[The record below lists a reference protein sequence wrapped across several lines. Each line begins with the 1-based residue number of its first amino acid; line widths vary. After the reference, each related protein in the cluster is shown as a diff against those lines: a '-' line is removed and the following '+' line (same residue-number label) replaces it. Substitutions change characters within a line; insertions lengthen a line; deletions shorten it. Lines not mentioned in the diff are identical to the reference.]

1 MNDLLRAISL
11 LTTLQVQPDWDDP
24 APLGRAMAWYPVVG
38 LLLGVLLALSS
49 GILLHLLPA
58 GVGGGLV
65 RAVLLVVGWA
75 MLTGGLHL
83 DGWADSCDAL
93 AAPVDRDKRL
103 EILRDP
109 RLGSFGATGLVL
121 LLLGKVAA
129 LAALSGARPLLLAP
143 VLARWC
149 LVLVAASWPSAR
161 PGGMGDRFRQGL
173 GAQQLRAASAVALL
187 VAVLAGVPGL
197 LLVGVAWFTARGVA
211 RLAAARLG
219 GLTGDVYGATVEAV
233 ETAVLLAAV
242 VLETCLWT

>member
-1 MNDLLRAISL
+1 MNDLLRAVSL
-11 LTTLQVQPDWDDP
+11 LTTLPVRPDWDDP

-38 LLLGVLLALSS
+38 LLLGVLLALANA
-49 GILLHLLPA
+49 LLWHLLPA
-58 GVGGGLV
+58 GVAGGLV
-65 RAVLLVVGWA
+65 RGVLVVVAWA
-75 MLTGGLHL
+75 GLTGGLHL
-83 DGWADSCDAL
+83 DGWSDSCDAL

-109 RLGSFGATGLVL
+109 RLGSFGAAGLVL

-129 LAALSGARPLLLAP
+129 LVALGGARPVLLAP

-149 LVLVAASWPSAR
+149 LVLVAAGWPSAR

-173 GAQQLRAASAVALL
+173 GAQQLRAASVVALL
-187 VAVLAGVPGL
+187 CAVLAGVPGL
-197 LLVGVAWFTARGVA
+197 LLIGVAWCVARGVA

-219 GLTGDVYGATVEAV
+219 GLTGDIYGATVEAV